1 LKTITEQIHQRLD
14 EEEYEFNKIRYGRIT
29 FIIQD
34 GKVLD
39 RENLDKK
46 RYEH

>member
-1 LKTITEQIHQRLD
+1 LKSIIEQIHQRLD
-14 EEEYEFNKIRYGRIT
+14 EEENEFNKIRYGKIT

-39 RENLDKK
+39 RESLDRK
-46 RYEH
+46 RYDD